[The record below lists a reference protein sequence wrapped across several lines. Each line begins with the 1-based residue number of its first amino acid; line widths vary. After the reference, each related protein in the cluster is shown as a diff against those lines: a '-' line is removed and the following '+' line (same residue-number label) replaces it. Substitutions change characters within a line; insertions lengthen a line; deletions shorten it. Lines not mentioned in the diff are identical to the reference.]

1 MKKISRKDL
10 QALRRQFPVL
20 TEFEM
25 RGCVGGNNAN
35 TSWDCLFNCMH
46 YMDPSRST
54 QDYYNE
60 FVDRYNYDPKSTGG
74 VFSNNEGDALETFGF
89 KNVSTNSMKNSKDY
103 HYVIILDNNDG
114 TSHAVIALSIPGEDG
129 TFSYNDPTRGG
140 QYRGNKSDIISIYQI
155 KKTDIT
161 NPHDKSSSG
170 YSGYY
175 DFDYN
180 DYEYN
185 GYHNSNYEYNN
196 YGNDIDYS
204 NDNGYESYNNQF
216 DYGYNNGYGTGNGY
230 NIENGY
236 DHQNYYY

>member
-114 TSHAVIALSIPGEDG
+114 TSHAVIATSIPVEDG
-129 TFSYNDPTRGG
+129 TFSYYDR
-140 QYRGNKSDIISIYQI
+140 NKVEGSDTAIMPGTY
-155 KKTDIT
+155 KVVECKY
-161 NPHDKSSSG
+161 KG
-170 YSGYY
+170 ESGYY
-175 DFDYN
+175 EVSGVEGRTAIKIHNGKTGEHTSGCFLPGVSGARN
-180 DYEYN
+180 SSTGEYEVYDSRTKLSELTN
-185 GYHNSNYEYNN
+185 FLNQ
-196 YGNDIDYS
+196 YGKGGITMS
-204 NDNGYESYNNQF
+204 V
-216 DYGYNNGYGTGNGY
+216 TV
-230 NIENGY
+230 
-236 DHQNYYY
+236 